1 MTPTTAIH
9 RLRLVLAANAV
20 FSITGGLIALIAASW
35 VSRELGIDHVAVTRI
50 LGAGLVLFG
59 IDVAVLSR
67 LAEDKLLPGSLVV
80 SIADASWVVGTIAV
94 VGTGVLTGAGNVV
107 AIGVGLAVA
116 DFGASQYWLRSK
128 ATRPVAVA
136 TAIAA

>member
-136 TAIAA
+136 TAVAA